1 MKNIGHR
8 PTWIEIDLK
17 ALRYNFRQVKRLVSG
32 DTKIMICV
40 KKDAYGHGSLK
51 VAHALVREGVDY
63 FGVASMDEGII
74 LRRDRILKPILVLG
88 TVLSTDLAPIIK
100 YNLAATV
107 CSNDL
112 AIILNKKAKAKNK
125 IVNIHIKVDTGMG
138 RLGVLHKD
146 AFDFINRIKRL
157 KFLNIQGVFTHF
169 PIADTNQRFTRY
181 QIELFNQ
188 LKTRLER
195 RGVNIPLFHAAN
207 SMATIG
213 YRNSYFN
220 LVRPGL
226 MVYGIYPK
234 SNIRLKLKPVMSLKT
249 RIIYLKRVPKNYGIS
264 YGHIY
269 RTNKSTKIVTLPIG
283 YGDGYFRYFSNKGC
297 MLIRGRRFK
306 VAGRVCMDQT
316 MVDIGNLNT
325 KVGEEVVLMGRQG
338 KQKIT
343 AEELASL
350 IGTIPYEIVCN
361 LGNRLPRLYRE

>member
-1 MKNIGHR
+1 M
-8 PTWIEIDLK
+8 
-17 ALRYNFRQVKRLVSG
+17 
-32 DTKIMICV
+32 
-40 KKDAYGHGSLK
+40 
-51 VAHALVREGVDY
+51 
-63 FGVASMDEGII
+63 
-74 LRRDRILKPILVLG
+74 
-88 TVLSTDLAPIIK
+88 LSTDLAPIIK

-269 RTNKSTKIVTLPIG
+269 RTNKSTKIATLPIG
-283 YGDGYFRYFSNKGC
+283 YGDGYFRDFSNKGC

-306 VAGRVCMDQT
+306 VAGRVCMDQI

-325 KVGEEVVLMGRQG
+325 KVGEEVVLIGKQG
-338 KQKIT
+338 KQRIT
-343 AEELASL
+343 AGELASL
-350 IGTIPYEIVCN
+350 IGTIPYEIACN